1 MLAIEMVLQAVPP
14 FLRPCCDDPSILPRK
29 PPGSRELDTTPH
41 DQRMTSKGPWWF
53 LTSCPAQLVRRH
65 LRRPSEV
72 HPVQRAQNLLIWNV
86 LLLSMAVHAAR
97 VCLQIRGSAWRY
109 SDAVMA
115 VIRGIFECGMWKGIG
130 DGHDHEL
137 PQGPR

>member
-65 LRRPSEV
+65 LRRLVGGASCSACPESLDLE
-72 HPVQRAQNLLIWNV
+72 RASSIY
-86 LLLSMAVHAAR
+86 SGA
-97 VCLQIRGSAWRY
+97 RGSSLLADQRKRLE
-109 SDAVMA
+109 
-115 VIRGIFECGMWKGIG
+115 I
-130 DGHDHEL
+130 L
-137 PQGPR
+137 